1 MQVLPRPQDMDG
13 RPKSRLSVLIV
24 SEMLPVGVSKSLI
37 VNFLQTGVPSHARNL
52 DFKGGINP
60 KNMQQAETYA
70 VSAIFLSKGR

>member
-1 MQVLPRPQDMDG
+1 MHNKMIA
-13 RPKSRLSVLIV
+13 SVVKTAGAFLYAGV
-24 SEMLPVGVSKSLI
+24 GLGVSKSLI

>member
-1 MQVLPRPQDMDG
+1 
-13 RPKSRLSVLIV
+13 
-24 SEMLPVGVSKSLI
+24 SLI